1 MKKLLL
7 LAVIASS
14 YCAFGQRLNSLQ
26 PANDLQLTSRTQLG
40 ATTSQVKTLNCIDT
54 LRYPQAKQQILG
66 ANSAWLFDIWNA
78 DNEAISQTFLN
89 SGPLTISGVEF
100 LGMNNATDGTP
111 SVTVRASIYNV
122 NASNVP
128 TTLITSG
135 DVTLTSTTAAYRY
148 VNFTPVVVSGNYAV
162 VIDVISANGIFTCYI
177 NNPAPGQTYDED
189 FSRIKSSYY
198 PQSNGAFVSVPVLT
212 TDAVNFASGPYNF
225 EAMVAP
231 MVSYMINTDFTVN
244 TTPSC
249 LGTPVT
255 FTNTTTPAGIFD
267 SRMNNFQKFEA
278 FFQGAVTDSTFV
290 YEMNPTTLVWQANH
304 SYTYGTAATHNP
316 TLYTLGGFWTS
327 CTDFKTTPVVV
338 NPVDNSSFSF
348 SGSTLCSGTGTETP
362 TVSLAGGTFTSSPA
376 GLTINA
382 STGEVDLVA
391 STEGTYT
398 VTYTT
403 AGTCPSSTNNPLTLT
418 SAPDASF
425 TFAQAAFCSADTD
438 PTPVFGAG
446 ASSGAFSSTTG
457 LVINGANGIV
467 DLSASTAGT
476 YTVTNT
482 IAASGACPS
491 ATETFDIS
499 IATTPTATVSGGGD
513 FCGTGTLPVNIA
525 LTGAG
530 PWDVIYSDGT
540 NTTTESGVAASPF
553 VINASANGTYTVTSV
568 TSGTCSSTG
577 VGTASVTFNP
587 IPAVTLASFSGMCVD
602 HAPLTLTGGLPAGG
616 AYSGVGVAGGIFNPT
631 TAGAGTHTITYEYED
646 GNNCSADA
654 TQTIIVDACAAINEL
669 NNLNIVVA
677 PNPANDIVT
686 INFNGGKDLSYYVIS
701 EDGKIVIN
709 AKVITAGSESF
720 SVKTFAQGMYFVHLS
735 NEDGTTVKKIVV
747 Q

>member
-7 LAVIASS
+7 LAIIAGS
-14 YCAFGQRLNSLQ
+14 YSAFGQRLNSLQ
-26 PANDLQLTSRTQLG
+26 PADNSLVMTKTQTG

-54 LRYPQAKQQILG
+54 LRYPQAKEQILG
-66 ANSAWLFDIWNA
+66 TNQFFSGFSVWEE
-78 DNEAISQTFLN
+78 DNESVSQTFLN
-89 SGPLTISGVEF
+89 SGNLTVTGVEF
-100 LGMNNATDGTP
+100 IGAREVTGAATVVVNA
-111 SVTVRASIYNV
+111 AIYNV
-122 NASNVP
+122 DASNVP
-128 TTLITSG
+128 TTIIGSG
-135 DVTLTSTTAAYRY
+135 NVTLTSTTYGYYYATFPSALS
-148 VNFTPVVVSGNYAV
+148 VTGNYAV
-162 VIDVISANGIFTCYI
+162 VLTPTNAGGILNLYI
-177 NNPAPGQTYDED
+177 NNELAGQTYDELFARFYSD
-189 FSRIKSSYY
+189 YASY
-198 PQSNGAFVSVPVLT
+198 PNPGVWNTIPVFT
-212 TDAVNFASGPYNF
+212 PGYNY
-225 EAMVAP
+225 EPIVAP
-231 MVSYMINTDFTVN
+231 IVSYTINTDFTALAS
-244 TTPSC
+244 PSC

-255 FTNTTTPAGIFD
+255 FTNTTTPASIFD

-278 FFQGAVTDSTFV
+278 YFQGAVTDSTFV
-290 YEMNPTTLVWQANH
+290 YEMAPGTLVWQANH

-316 TLYTLGGFWTS
+316 TLFTLGGFWTS
-327 CTDFKTTPVVV
+327 CTDFKTNPVIV

-362 TVSLAGGTFTSSPA
+362 TVSLAGGTFSSSPA

-425 TFAQAAFCSADTD
+425 TFAQAVFCSADTD
-438 PTPVFGAG
+438 PSPVFGVG

-457 LVINGANGIV
+457 LVINATNGIV

-499 IATTPTATVSGGGD
+499 VATTPTATVSGGGN
-513 FCGTGTLPVNIA
+513 FCGTGTLPVNIV
-525 LTGAG
+525 LTGSG
-530 PWDVIYSDGT
+530 PWDVVYSDGT
-540 NTTTESGVAASPF
+540 NTTTENGVATSPL

-577 VGTASVTFNP
+577 IGTATVTFNP
-587 IPAVTLASFSGMCVD
+587 IPTVALGSFSGMCVD
-602 HAPLTLTGGLPAGG
+602 HAPLTLTGGTPAGG
-616 AYSGVGVAGGIFNPT
+616 TYSGLGVATGVFNPT
-631 TAGAGTHTITYEYED
+631 TAGVGTHTITYEFVD
-646 GNNCSADA
+646 GNNCSAEA

-669 NNLNIVVA
+669 SNLNIVVA